1 MGGKVTLLE
10 MFFMLLAVIPIS
22 KMLSQ
27 IFMSLLARIGTV
39 DEEKWAAIGMGAWGG
54 LTGMIVMGRAAI
66 GAIKGAPGGALP
78 QGRATAF
85 PPGGAGPGSAGP
97 QGGVSAAGVGS
108 LGPQGGTGMPG
119 GGFSP
124 VATTFPASRAGGF
137 PSGSAGGF
145 GAGTPPGAASAPG
158 LPGGPFSPV
167 PSGYAVTPTGLAVP
181 AGSVSEGGPA
191 EQFHV
196 LEDAIE
202 RGGARG
208 DYAAGVGSV
217 AGYISSFGAPALSP
231 ALAAMIGA
239 ASKMTAGSIATTY
252 NIGKDLVKQARAKGW
267 EGVISYTGARGKAE
281 ASMKILGSVALSP
294 LGARASRG
302 GANTFG
308 NLGRRID
315 NAWKGYH
322 SVDNAVN
329 WRRPV

>member
-66 GAIKGAPGGALP
+66 GAIKGTPGGALS

-97 QGGVSAAGVGS
+97 QGGIGAAGVGS
-108 LGPQGGTGMPG
+108 LGPQGGAIPG

-124 VATTFPASRAGGF
+124 AATTIPASRAGGF
-137 PSGSAGGF
+137 SPGSAGG
-145 GAGTPPGAASAPG
+145 PGAATAPGAAYASG
-158 LPGGPFSPV
+158 LPGSPSSPV
-167 PSGYAVTPTGLAVP
+167 PSGYAITPGGLAVP
-181 AGSVSEGGPA
+181 AGSVSAGGPV
-191 EQFHV
+191 EQQPV

-202 RGGARG
+202 RGGVRG
-208 DYAAGVGSV
+208 DYAAGAGSIVGYVS
-217 AGYISSFGAPALSP
+217 GFGAPALSP
-231 ALAAMIGA
+231 ALAAVVGA
-239 ASKMTAGSIATTY
+239 TSKMTTGSIATTY

-267 EGVISYTGARGKAE
+267 EGVISYAGARGKAE

-315 NAWKGYH
+315 NFWKGYH
-322 SVDNAVN
+322 SVDHAVN
-329 WRRPV
+329 WRRSA